1 MTSKP
6 TDMPI
11 RPARADDLIW
21 YAAYGSNMHAA
32 RFKFYVQGGTPPGS
46 RRTYPGC
53 RDRRLPR
60 RTLPVM
66 MPGGIYFALESPAWT
81 GGMAMYDPDL
91 PDEAAARAYLISRTQ
106 FSDLAAQE
114 MYKAPG
120 VDIEVL
126 DDVVAHGRVRL
137 GDGRYETLV
146 YAGDLDGSPLITF
159 TAPWSSA
166 DVALN
171 PPVAPYLA
179 MLASGLRES
188 HRWDVEQITAYL
200 GKRPGVA
207 GIWAPADLEDL
218 VKAAL

>member
-1 MTSKP
+1 MRHTG
-6 TDMPI
+6 TEG
-11 RPARADDLIW
+11 LIW

-32 RFKFYVQGGTPPGS
+32 RFAFYIQGGTPPGS
-46 RRTYPGC
+46 RKTYPGC
-53 RDRRLPR
+53 RDGRLPR

-91 PDEAAARAYLISRTQ
+91 PDEAAARAYLITRPQ

-114 MYKAPG
+114 MYRAPG

-126 DDVVAHGRVRL
+126 DDVVTHGRVRL

-171 PPVAPYLA
+171 PPAAPYLA

-188 HRWDVEQITAYL
+188 HQWDAEQITAYL

-207 GIWAPADLEDL
+207 GVWTPADLEDL